1 MVQPQRSF
9 RVSVARL
16 RRGPSWVQ
24 DVFDSD
30 GVGLPRLMGVAGAA
44 AMGLVG
50 ALVASADPTP
60 LRIGLALVMVSPWML
75 DLSRWSLP
83 RLPFAVVAALAA
95 WALIGNTSSSL
106 AEATLIYL
114 ATYMGFVGTLPESLL
129 VLALCAAWPLRGAW
143 VQRHIVQGWYLQ
155 AVGSTAAW
163 TAGAIARHLQR
174 VVGELRAAQ
183 AELAGQAALAERQRI
198 AREIHDVVAHS
209 LAVTMLHLTGAR
221 MALGEGNE
229 VVRTALVQAERAG
242 RQSMADIRRTVGLL
256 APGSGDG
263 AAPPAPGISDID
275 ALVQSYRAAGMDL
288 GLEVT
293 GDPGPVSLPAGLG
306 LYRILQESLTNAAKH
321 APGHR
326 TEISLSY
333 ESNSAWLKVTSQGP
347 SAPSAGHDGM
357 GIPGMRQRA
366 ELLGGELCAG
376 PTAQG
381 WVVESRLPLVGEAT
395 AS

>member
-1 MVQPQRSF
+1 MGLEVAQPQRLF

-16 RRGPSWVQ
+16 RRGPGWAQ

-30 GVGLPRLMGVAGAA
+30 GVALPRLMGVAGAA
-44 AMGLVG
+44 AMGLVA

-95 WALIGNTSSSL
+95 WALIGNTSNSL

-114 ATYMGFVGTLPESLL
+114 ATYMGFVGRLPESLL

-155 AVGSTAAW
+155 AVGATAAW

-183 AELAGQAALAERQRI
+183 EELAGQAALAERQRI

-221 MALGEGNE
+221 MALGDGNE
-229 VVRTALVQAERAG
+229 VVRNALVQAERAG
-242 RQSMADIRRTVGLL
+242 RAWPTSAARS
-256 APGSGDG
+256 GSSLPDP
-263 AAPPAPGISDID
+263 ATALPRPPPASPTSPTWC
-275 ALVQSYRAAGMDL
+275 RA
-288 GLEVT
+288 
-293 GDPGPVSLPAGLG
+293 
-306 LYRILQESLTNAAKH
+306 I
-321 APGHR
+321 APR
-326 TEISLSY
+326 
-333 ESNSAWLKVTSQGP
+333 AWTW
-347 SAPSAGHDGM
+347 
-357 GIPGMRQRA
+357 
-366 ELLGGELCAG
+366 
-376 PTAQG
+376 G
-381 WVVESRLPLVGEAT
+381 WR
-395 AS
+395 